1 MEDLL
6 GNKCLYCM
14 TGAYDSVTGVC
25 PVCRHDRTYQ
35 NADHQLSVGAV
46 LGGRYLVGRA
56 LGQGGFGV
64 TYIGWDMYKNE
75 KIAIKEYFPSGCA
88 ARKRDNYT
96 LSPYSDSESQN
107 IYESGKTRFLDEAKR
122 LKEINDVA
130 NVVRVSAFFA
140 ENNTAYIIMD
150 YVEGITFKKYL
161 FDRGGLTSLAD
172 ALEKLHPV
180 VTALSQIH
188 KKNMLHRDISPD
200 NIILSPLGAVLI
212 DFGAAREYS
221 FETPTS
227 KTINVKTGYAPMEQY
242 DTHGQQGPWTDVFA
256 FASTIYRAVTG
267 ILPANAIKRSENSAE
282 LRLPHELNQDINP
295 AEEQVLLRG
304 MEIDIQKRYQDIDS
318 FYRDLIA
325 AHATP
330 GVFPVAERPPKIKLT
345 KDKAKSTHNPTYNPS
360 FAPAQSLTEGKQKKN
375 VFALITAI
383 LFLVSSLYSFFFFIG
398 VTADDELYPELM
410 VQLILGFAVPVAA
423 AVFLLRYFSKGKND
437 MAAIIQIALLALWL
451 ITLLSAIIFDATYP
465 YYRSSVFDDLF
476 GMLLYTHVPLL
487 TVLNG
492 LFLAYTKK
500 EHGKWFEALSLFS
513 KNKQK

>member
-1 MEDLL
+1 MD
-6 GNKCLYCM
+6 NKCIYCM
-14 TGAYDSVTGVC
+14 TGAYDSVSGIC
-25 PVCRHDRTYQ
+25 PVCHHDREYQ
-35 NADHQLSVGAV
+35 NADHQLSVGSV

-64 TYIGWDMYKNE
+64 TYIGWDMHKSE

-96 LSPYSDSESQN
+96 LSPYDDSESRN
-107 IYESGKTRFLDEAKR
+107 IYEAGKNRFLDEAKR

-150 YVEGITFKKYL
+150 YVDGITFKKYL
-161 FDRGGLTSLAD
+161 FDRGGKTSLTD

-242 DTHGQQGPWTDVFA
+242 DTHGKQGPWTDVFA

-267 ILPANAIKRSENSAE
+267 ILPANAIKRSENSDE
-282 LRLPHELNQDINP
+282 LRLPHELNPDVNP
-295 AEEQVLLRG
+295 AEEAVLLKG

-330 GVFPVAERPPKIKLT
+330 GFVPTAERTPKIKKT
-345 KDKAKSTHNPTYNPS
+345 KEKANQVPNQTFNPS
-360 FAPAQSLTEGKQKKN
+360 FNPTLNPTEVKPKKN
-375 VFALITAI
+375 IFALITAI
-383 LFLVSSLYSFFFFIG
+383 VFFISSLYSFFFFVG
-398 VTADDELYPELM
+398 VTSNDDLYAGLM
-410 VQLILGFAVPVAA
+410 LQLILIIVVPLTAG
-423 AVFLLRYFSKGKND
+423 VFLLRSFAKGKSD
-437 MAAIIQIALLALWL
+437 VAAVIQTALLALWL
-451 ITLLSAIIFDATYP
+451 ISLVSTILFDATYG
-465 YYRSSVFDDLF
+465 YYRTSDFDDLF
-476 GMLLYTHVPLL
+476 GMLIYMHVPLL
-487 TVLNG
+487 TVLNV
-492 LFLAYTKK
+492 LFGIYTKQK
-500 EHGKWFEALSLFS
+500 HGKWFEAVT
-513 KNKQK
+513 NPVGDPVYP